1 MKTKKLKGIEGL
13 PLKYIAMLIVAAVI
27 LGAFISITLTLSNTT
42 LAGVLQTNQTLNEI
56 LNKSVGNVVQQP

>member
-1 MKTKKLKGIEGL
+1 
-13 PLKYIAMLIVAAVI
+13 MLIVAAVI

-42 LAGVLQTNQTLNEI
+42 LAGVSQTNQTLNEI